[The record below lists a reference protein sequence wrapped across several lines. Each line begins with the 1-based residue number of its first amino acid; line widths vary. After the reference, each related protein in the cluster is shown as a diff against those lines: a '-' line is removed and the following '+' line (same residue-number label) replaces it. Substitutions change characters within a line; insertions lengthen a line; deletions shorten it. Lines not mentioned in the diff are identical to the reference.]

1 MHLQFQYQ
9 HYAWL
14 LTGVIFFIILFV
26 FILQWKR
33 KVTRRIG
40 DEKLVNA
47 LVKEYSSR
55 KFFLKFF
62 LLVFCFVLGVAA
74 VMNLRKPGGE
84 SPTERK
90 GIDLAIALDV
100 SKSMLA
106 TDLAPSRIERAK
118 HFINRLI
125 ATMPNDRIALI
136 VFAGNA
142 YLQMPLTI
150 DHGAATLFVSAA
162 APGNIPNQGTNISEA
177 LTRSAAAFGNTDD
190 KFKSIVLITDGED
203 HHPEA
208 IATAKKLAA
217 EGVMINTI
225 GIGSTNGASFMDPA
239 TGMEKRDDAGNI
251 VITKLNDDEL
261 RSIAEKT
268 NGIYLK
274 LDNSEEA
281 IAQLKTQLSQI
292 KKKAFNDQSLLNF
305 TSYYFW
311 FAGAMFLGLL
321 WEGLISEKKK
331 IKKIS

>member
-1 MHLQFQYQ
+1 
-9 HYAWL
+9 
-14 LTGVIFFIILFV
+14 
-26 FILQWKR
+26 
-33 KVTRRIG
+33 
-40 DEKLVNA
+40 
-47 LVKEYSSR
+47 
-55 KFFLKFF
+55 
-62 LLVFCFVLGVAA
+62 
-74 VMNLRKPGGE
+74 
-84 SPTERK
+84 
-90 GIDLAIALDV
+90 
-100 SKSMLA
+100 
-106 TDLAPSRIERAK
+106 
-118 HFINRLI
+118 
-125 ATMPNDRIALI
+125 
-136 VFAGNA
+136 
-142 YLQMPLTI
+142 
-150 DHGAATLFVSAA
+150 
-162 APGNIPNQGTNISEA
+162 
-177 LTRSAAAFGNTDD
+177 
-190 KFKSIVLITDGED
+190 
-203 HHPEA
+203 
-208 IATAKKLAA
+208 
-217 EGVMINTI
+217 MINTI